1 MPLPHQVDFFFF
13 KSSINTLGNL
23 NSISILSN
31 SVSPR
36 SNGCLSDAGGPTT
49 YLPGVT
55 WVFPLP
61 CVLDGGSL
69 VCSHGHL
76 SRLDRMNRKPT
87 IHLIWRGCPFP
98 GHPLPDS
105 GIPGSPRMTSAVL
118 ELIKGRTD
126 HPWNLPVFSPS
137 SLKC

>member
-1 MPLPHQVDFFFF
+1 MDVCLMQGALLPTCLV
-13 KSSINTLGNL
+13 SLG
-23 NSISILSN
+23 SF
-31 SVSPR
+31 PFHA
-36 SNGCLSDAGGPTT
+36 CLMEEAWYVQT
-49 YLPGVT
+49 
-55 WVFPLP
+55 
-61 CVLDGGSL
+61 
-69 VCSHGHL
+69 GHF
-76 SRLDRMNRKPT
+76 SRLDRMNGKPT
-87 IHLIWRGCPFP
+87 IHLIWRGCPSP